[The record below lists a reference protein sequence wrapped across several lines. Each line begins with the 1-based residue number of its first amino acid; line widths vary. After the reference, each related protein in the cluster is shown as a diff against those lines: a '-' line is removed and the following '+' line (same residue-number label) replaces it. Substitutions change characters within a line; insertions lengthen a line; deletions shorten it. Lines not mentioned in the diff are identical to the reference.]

1 MKIVVMTLAND
12 EVCVCGRCTRPGG
25 DGGARSYK
33 YMIDAIRNTWASE
46 EVDGVKCFYI
56 YGHRDGIEF
65 PDNAEW
71 RDVDERSCLGP
82 GQEAITRK
90 RAPFAIGDC
99 IYSDT
104 PEGRENLYYKTMD
117 GFEWL
122 LENEEF
128 DYLIRPC
135 AGSYVHLSMFK
146 AFLENYGRRD
156 KFYAG
161 STGVYDN
168 RHNQARDPTQPA
180 AVKFASGS
188 SFIVS
193 RDMIQSI
200 VDNRTS
206 VDVVRSP
213 YEPGRC
219 IGDDITFAK
228 YFTHDLGA
236 GIVEFSKYAMTSP
249 AQATSVVKSYM
260 QCYYCHT
267 IDPRLHYAVHE
278 AKGLTSAMK
287 YWQK

>member
-12 EVCVCGRCTRPGG
+12 EVCVCGRCSRPGG

-82 GQEAITRK
+82 GQEAVTRK

-128 DYLIRPC
+128 DYLIRPS
-135 AGSYVHLSMFK
+135 AGSYIDLSMFK
-146 AFLENYGRRD
+146 SFLERFGIRD

-168 RHNQARDPTQPA
+168 RHNHARDPNQPVA
-180 AVKFASGS
+180 LKFASGS
-188 SFIVS
+188 CFIVS

-200 VDNRTS
+200 VDNRTA
-206 VDVVRSP
+206 VDLVRSP
-213 YEPGRC
+213 YEARC
-219 IGDDITFAK
+219 LGDDLIFAK
-228 YFTHDLGA
+228 YFTYDLGA
-236 GIVEFSKYAMTSP
+236 DITEFTKYEMTSP
-249 AQATSVVKSYM
+249 EQVTSLVNNYM
-260 QCYYCHT
+260 QCYFRHT
-267 IDPRLHYAVHE
+267 IDPELHYAVYR
-278 AKGLTSAMK
+278 AKNISGAF
-287 YWQK
+287 

>member
-25 DGGARSYK
+25 DGSGRSYK
-33 YMIDAIRNTWASE
+33 PMIDAIRDTWAAQ
-46 EVDGVKCFYI
+46 EVEGVKCFYI

-65 PDNAEW
+65 PEDSTW
-71 RDVDERSCLGP
+71 RDVDERSCFP
-82 GQEAITRK
+82 DDDEKAVMRK

-104 PEGRENLYYKTMD
+104 PEGRENIYYKTMD

-128 DYLIRPC
+128 DYLIRSN
-135 AGSYVHLSMFK
+135 AGSYIDLSMFK
-146 AFLENYGRRD
+146 SYLEGFDIRD

-168 RHNQARDPTQPA
+168 RHNQLLDPSQPA
-180 AVKFASGS
+180 ALKFASGS
-188 SFIVS
+188 CFIVS

-200 VDNRTS
+200 IDNRAAI
-206 VDVVRSP
+206 DLVRSP

-219 IGDDITFAK
+219 VGDDVTFAK
-228 YFTHDLGA
+228 YFTHDLDV

-249 AQATSVVKSYM
+249 SQATSVVKNYM

-267 IDPRLHYAVHE
+267 IDPELHHAVHR
-278 AKGLTSAMK
+278 AKQVPGAL
-287 YWQK
+287 